1 MAGFLDH
8 IQALNS
14 DGSDEFTVP
23 QCFLSLKAD
32 VHCITYILA
41 EFFIA
46 VVCLLFVYQIALW
59 IHVYKY
65 SFRAPRIH
73 VMLACALYLVLDF
86 ISSFGTLSSMA
97 YSEAILSMF
106 HYQIFASTFLYYYR
120 KVMKIIP
127 QLKAQWNFS
136 LISMHILISF
146 VLCVLLAMIFL
157 DLQSMDK
164 VVVLTC
170 GSLSYVLFQII
181 VAVSFMVYLILHIRI
196 IIIMDRFKSRSQID
210 KIICR

>member
-65 SFRAPRIH
+65 SFRDPRIH

-157 DLQSMDK
+157 DLQMETIQAWMMLGK
-164 VVVLTC
+164 
-170 GSLSYVLFQII
+170 SLLFQMLTWMLMM
-181 VAVSFMVYLILHIRI
+181 ASTSTTHQRTLSFHVTWILMRELLLCTGP
-196 IIIMDRFKSRSQID
+196 K
-210 KIICR
+210 